1 MEFRKLSNRQS
12 VDLLPYAID
21 FLKAHPDHKIYVG
34 SDSQNDKRSTVYV
47 TVIVFHSE
55 LSGGH
60 VLYSK
65 KIIPR
70 ISDRFTRLWKEVELS
85 IEAAEQLKTLGLP
98 PIESI
103 DLDLNPDPKYGSNN
117 VLRSAVGY
125 VESLGYKWRIKPDS
139 PMASCVA
146 DSIASPNKTS
156 RRKANEL
163 LSV

>member
-1 MEFRKLSNRQS
+1 MEFRKLSNRQP
-12 VDLLPYAID
+12 VDLLPYAVE
-21 FLKAHPDHKIYVG
+21 FLRKNPNHKIYVG

-47 TVIVFHSE
+47 TVIVFHSGE
-55 LSGGH
+55 GGH

-65 KIIPR
+65 TTMPR
-70 ISDRFTRLWKEVELS
+70 ISDRFSRLWKEVEFS
-85 IEAAEQLKTLGLP
+85 IEAAEQLKVLGLP

-103 DLDLNPDPKYGSNN
+103 DLDLNPDPKFGSNN

-156 RRKANEL
+156 RRQRSLK
-163 LSV
+163 VDI